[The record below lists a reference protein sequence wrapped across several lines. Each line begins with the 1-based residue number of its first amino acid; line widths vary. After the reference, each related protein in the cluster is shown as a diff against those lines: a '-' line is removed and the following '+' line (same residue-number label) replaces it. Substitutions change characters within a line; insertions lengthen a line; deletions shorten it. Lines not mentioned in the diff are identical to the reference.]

1 MFRRCSY
8 QPFFAVLAVS
18 MVLFVALLLLPKSI
32 HVTPEADGWVD
43 LLKTVVL
50 SHKTQEQPAGAFEPY
65 LGQLELVRNLVRSGD
80 RLGAYTAMNRFMD
93 MLEAREGG
101 ISDEAAEAIWDYC
114 YEVTPAM
121 YHDVSRHQ
129 RADWK
134 RLEKIRA
141 HGESPMF

>member
-1 MFRRCSY
+1 MFRQRSY
-8 QPFFAVLAVS
+8 LPLLAVS
-18 MVLFVALLLLPKSI
+18 AVGAVVFVALLLLPKSI
-32 HVTPEADGWVD
+32 HVTPEADAW
-43 LLKTVVL
+43 VVL
-50 SHKTQEQPAGAFEPY
+50 LRSFVLNEKALKQPADAFEPY

-114 YEVTPAM
+114 YQVTPAN

-134 RLEKIRA
+134 RLEKLQSY
-141 HGESPMF
+141 GEPPMS

>member
-1 MFRRCSY
+1 MFRQRSY
-8 QPFFAVLAVS
+8 LLLAVS
-18 MVLFVALLLLPKSI
+18 AVGTVVFVALLLLPKSI

-43 LLKTVVL
+43 LLRAAVL
-50 SHKTQEQPAGAFEPY
+50 HEQTREQPAGAWAPY
-65 LGQLELVRNLVRSGD
+65 LEQLELVRHLIRSGNHPGVY
-80 RLGAYTAMNRFMD
+80 LAMNRFMD

-114 YEVTPAM
+114 YQVTPAN

-129 RADWK
+129 RADRK

-141 HGESPMF
+141 QGDPPMW

>member
-1 MFRRCSY
+1 MSHNRSY
-8 QPFFAVLAVS
+8 FPLLAVLAVGTL
-18 MVLFVALLLLPKSI
+18 VCVALLLIPQSI
-32 HVTPEADGWVD
+32 HVTHEADTWVD
-43 LLKTVVL
+43 LLRTFVL
-50 SHKTQEQPAGAFEPY
+50 KEKAVEEAAGAFEPY
-65 LGQLELVRNLVRSGD
+65 LGQLELVRYLVRSGD

-114 YEVTPAM
+114 YQVTPAN

-134 RLEKIRA
+134 RLEKLRSY
-141 HGESPMF
+141 GEAPLL

>member
-1 MFRRCSY
+1 MFGNRSDI
-8 QPFFAVLAVS
+8 PLVVVVAVGTAVGI
-18 MVLFVALLLLPKSI
+18 ALLLIPRTI
-32 HVTPEADGWVD
+32 HVPPETDTWVD
-43 LLKTVVL
+43 LLKLFVL
-50 SHKTQEQPAGAFEPY
+50 KEKAIEQPGSTFEPY
-65 LGQLELVRNLVRSGD
+65 LGQLALVQHLVRSGD

-114 YEVTPAM
+114 YQVTPAH

-134 RLEKIRA
+134 RLQKLQSY
-141 HGESPMF
+141 GEPPLL